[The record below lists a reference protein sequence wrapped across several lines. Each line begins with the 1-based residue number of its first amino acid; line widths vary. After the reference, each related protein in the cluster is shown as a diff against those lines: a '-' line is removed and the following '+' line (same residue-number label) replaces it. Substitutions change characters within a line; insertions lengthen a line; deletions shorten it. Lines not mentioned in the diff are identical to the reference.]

1 LGQKEVAMS
10 QKYWRRYYFRVL
22 GFALSGAG
30 LALAADEV
38 IQGSLNFARLGHEH
52 VGVALFI
59 GGLVLISLKPRG
71 K

>member
-1 LGQKEVAMS
+1 MS

-30 LALAADEV
+30 LGLVADEV
-38 IQGSLNFARLGHEH
+38 IQGRIKFKKFGHEH
-52 VGVALFI
+52 VGLALFI
-59 GGLVLISLKPRG
+59 GGLVLISLKPKG